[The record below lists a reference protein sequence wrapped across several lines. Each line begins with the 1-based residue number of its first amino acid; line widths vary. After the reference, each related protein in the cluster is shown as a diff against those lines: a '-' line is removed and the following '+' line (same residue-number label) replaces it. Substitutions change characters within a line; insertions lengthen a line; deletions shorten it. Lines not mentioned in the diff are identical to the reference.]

1 MTLSHP
7 WVSMSLLMR
16 ILISIIL
23 MSLKYP
29 CLWVFK
35 DPSIDFEKCYGYLCK
50 YLWQIYR
57 LESIFVTCQD
67 LKMNIND
74 FSHLRYSIIIIIID
88 NCMISISSLLNT
100 CEYLL
105 NNPWVYDYES
115 LNANLRLVLLTRGS
129 KWNSNA

>member
-1 MTLSHP
+1 
-7 WVSMSLLMR
+7 MSLLVR
-16 ILISIIL
+16 ILTSIIL
-23 MSLKYP
+23 MNLKYP

-35 DPSIDFEKCYGYLCK
+35 DPSIDFKICHGYLCK

-57 LESIFVTCQD
+57 LESIVVTCQD

-74 FSHLRYSIIIIIID
+74 FSYLRYSKIVILID

-105 NNPWVYDYES
+105 ITHEYMILMRIWVALKNVKY
-115 LNANLRLVLLTRGS
+115 LWVQIPVTH
-129 KWNSNA
+129 KCT

>member
-1 MTLSHP
+1 
-7 WVSMSLLMR
+7 MSLLMRILISIILMR

-50 YLWQIYR
+50 YLWQIHR
-57 LESIFVTCQD
+57 LESIFVTHQD
-67 LKMNIND
+67 LKININD
-74 FSHLRYSIIIIIID
+74 FSHLRYSIIIIIIID
-88 NCMISISSLLNT
+88 NCMISISSLPNT

-105 NNPWVYDYES
+105 NNP
-115 LNANLRLVLLTRGS
+115 
-129 KWNSNA
+129 